1 MPSYLNCQGIGSE
14 YGHLRGPLAKW
25 ERGMTS
31 VRHSNPHS
39 CFLPGSIL
47 HLLEPLDPDREVL
60 GLCLIYNLT
69 STLKPTAGVARLYL
83 KIHAS
88 PPQGPPSASDSIHPA
103 RGPLGAWCSVLY
115 FMPSLTPAF
124 ARLDFLLVFAASLS
138 LHSFHSLVS
147 HCTHCWLR

>member
-1 MPSYLNCQGIGSE
+1 MVTGNDLSEALSVTPIHTPASCPAQFSYC
-14 YGHLRGPLAKW
+14 
-25 ERGMTS
+25 
-31 VRHSNPHS
+31 
-39 CFLPGSIL
+39 L

-103 RGPLGAWCSVLY
+103 RGPLVAWCSVLY
-115 FMPSLTPAF
+115 FMPSLTPSISTS
-124 ARLDFLLVFAASLS
+124 RLSFGLCCQFVVIFLPFVG
-138 LHSFHSLVS
+138 
-147 HCTHCWLR
+147 